1 MAEAEAVS
9 RVAEAEAV
17 SRVVEAKAVSRV
29 ARAEAVIREADA
41 EAVRQQQIHYRSPPL
56 TPRVSPLGKDTDDL
70 PIATTC
76 ARATA
81 RVHGR
86 VRGSEIIHV
95 EL

>member
-1 MAEAEAVS
+1 MAKAEAVS
-9 RVAEAEAV
+9 QVA
-17 SRVVEAKAVSRV
+17 EAKAVGRL
-29 ARAEAVIREADA
+29 AKAEAVNRVAEA